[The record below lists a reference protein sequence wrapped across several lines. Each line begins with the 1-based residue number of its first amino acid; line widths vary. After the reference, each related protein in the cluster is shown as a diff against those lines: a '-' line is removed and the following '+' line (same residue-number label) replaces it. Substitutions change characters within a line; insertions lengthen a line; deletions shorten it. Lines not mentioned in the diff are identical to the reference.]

1 MIAANNEMRRLCDL
15 AKDDIM
21 SSSRTNKAKRSPS
34 KPVAIEAR
42 TARVDVGTPGCEIS
56 VLSNALRRLRSGA
69 QLTLKELGAR
79 SGIAAS
85 TLSKIENGQ
94 LSPTYEKIVLL
105 ADGLGVDVAELFS
118 REHGPTLATGR
129 RAICRQGEGVVHVTP
144 QYEYEMLCADVTRK
158 QFLPI
163 VTRLRAHKR
172 EAFPELLRH
181 EGEEFVYV
189 LEGQVTLYSDFYE
202 PMVLNADDSCYF
214 DSHMG
219 HVLVSSGAAD
229 ARILWVCS
237 KNTPMPQ
244 SAPGAGA
251 GKRAGR

>member
-1 MIAANNEMRRLCDL
+1 
-15 AKDDIM
+15 M
-21 SSSRTNKAKRSPS
+21 SKNPRSKI
-34 KPVAIEAR
+34 KPVAVRAKS
-42 TARVDVGTPGCEIS
+42 ARVAARSADSEIS
-56 VLSNALRRLRSGA
+56 VLSNALRRLRSAA
-69 QLTLKELGAR
+69 QLTLKELGVR

-118 REHGPTLATGR
+118 GEHSAAVATGR

-158 QFLPI
+158 QFLPL

-202 PMVLNADDSCYF
+202 PMVLNEDDSCYF

-244 SAPGAGA
+244 SAPGISA
-251 GKRAGR
+251 GKRAEG

>member
-1 MIAANNEMRRLCDL
+1 
-15 AKDDIM
+15 
-21 SSSRTNKAKRSPS
+21 
-34 KPVAIEAR
+34 V
-42 TARVDVGTPGCEIS
+42 RVDARAGKDEIS
-56 VLSNALRRLRSGA
+56 VLSEALRRLRGGA
-69 QLTLKELGAR
+69 RLTLKELSAR

-105 ADGLGVDVAELFS
+105 ADGLGVDVAELFG
-118 REHGPTLATGR
+118 REHSGTVATGR
-129 RAICRQGEGVVHVTP
+129 RAICRRGEGAVHKTP

-158 QFLPI
+158 QFLPL
-163 VTRLRAHKR
+163 VTRLRAHSVD
-172 EAFPELLRH
+172 AFPELLRH
-181 EGEEFVYV
+181 QGEEFVYV

-202 PMVLNADDSCYF
+202 PFVLNLGDSCYF

-244 SAPGAGA
+244 SQPSASER
-251 GKRAGR
+251 KRAEA

>member
-1 MIAANNEMRRLCDL
+1 
-15 AKDDIM
+15 M
-21 SSSRTNKAKRSPS
+21 SKTLRSHT
-34 KPVAIEAR
+34 KPVTVSAKTR
-42 TARVDVGTPGCEIS
+42 RVDVRSANGEIS
-56 VLSNALRRLRSGA
+56 VLSNALRKLRGGA
-69 QLTLKELGAR
+69 RLTLKDLSAR

-105 ADGLGVDVAELFS
+105 ADGLGVDVAELFG
-118 REHGPTLATGR
+118 REHSGIVATGR
-129 RAICRQGEGVVHVTP
+129 RAICRRGEGVVHITP

-163 VTRLRAHKR
+163 VTRLRAHSLS
-172 EAFPELLRH
+172 AFPELLRH

-189 LEGQVTLYSDFYE
+189 LDGQVTLHSDYYE
-202 PMVLNADDSCYF
+202 PFVLNQGDSCYF

-219 HVLVSSGAAD
+219 HVLVSSGDVD

-237 KNTPMPQ
+237 KNTPMPE
-244 SAPGAGA
+244 SAPGAKE
-251 GKRAGR
+251 GKRTEA

>member
-1 MIAANNEMRRLCDL
+1 MSKISRSKTKSIAASVKKVRAVARS
-15 AKDDIM
+15 A
-21 SSSRTNKAKRSPS
+21 SS
-34 KPVAIEAR
+34 
-42 TARVDVGTPGCEIS
+42 EIS
-56 VLSNALRRLRSGA
+56 VLSDALRRLRGGA
-69 QLTLKELGAR
+69 RLTLKELSER

-105 ADGLGVDVAELFS
+105 ADGLGVDVAELFG
-118 REHGPTLATGR
+118 REHSGAAATGR
-129 RAICRQGEGVVHVTP
+129 RAICRRGEGVVHKTP

-163 VTRLRAHKR
+163 VTLLRAHEL

-189 LEGQVTLYSDFYE
+189 LEGQVTLHSDYYE
-202 PMVLNADDSCYF
+202 PYVLNPGDSCYF

-219 HVLVSSGAAD
+219 HVLVSSGAPD

-244 SAPGAGA
+244 SEAIARVLAGA
-251 GKRAGR
+251 